1 LYLISEKSS
10 QKEPGNNV
18 RRRRITRTPWPETLQ
33 FQTSAEL
40 IKSHNPLSEGAV
52 RGMKIGEITPVS
64 YKLGII

>member
-1 LYLISEKSS
+1 MLD
-10 QKEPGNNV
+10 GDNA
-18 RRRRITRTPWPETLQ
+18 RTPWPETLQ

-40 IKSHNPLSEGAV
+40 IKSHNPLSEVAV